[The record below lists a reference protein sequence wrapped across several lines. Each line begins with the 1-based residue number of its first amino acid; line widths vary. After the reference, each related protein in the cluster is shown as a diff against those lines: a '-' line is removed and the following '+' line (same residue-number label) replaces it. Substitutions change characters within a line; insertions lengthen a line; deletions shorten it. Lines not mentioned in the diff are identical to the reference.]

1 MNNRPLKAYVR
12 YDGSG
17 RVVSGSLILRKNKPK
32 VGKWKELTAY
42 ECCNPPIP
50 TPVYQFALAYGTD
63 GKGSVCDVT
72 ASNTYE
78 TTSTSLTNGVILY
91 TNYALGIVAPDGWYA
106 NSDVNNNAYQIT
118 NSDGV
123 ITNVTF
129 CEE

>member
-32 VGKWKELTAY
+32 VGKWKEITAY

-50 TPVYQFALAYGTD
+50 TPVYPFALSYGD
-63 GKGSVCDVT
+63 GNKGSACGVI

-78 TTSTSLTNGVILY
+78 TTSTSLTDGVILY

-106 NSDVNNNAYQIT
+106 NSDLNDAYEIT
-118 NSDGV
+118 NGDGV
-123 ITNVTF
+123 ITTTTY